1 MFPETRNAPSQAALE
16 SPTCVRAGRFRSER
30 LRGGRL
36 LRPRGGVRARSWDQS
51 PPLLTG
57 PGSPRPDA
65 SCCRADAAGPGNRG
79 GGRERSRSHCR
90 WGSPK
95 FLALKCYTLTKRR
108 LRVTRLLDAV
118 TAGKAGAASSREM
131 RRALGKPH
139 VPPSESTNVPCV
151 HHCLPTE
158 RLRCADTK
166 LGAEDPT
173 GRTAD
178 VLGLGGSRE
187 RERWAGT
194 HGHAE
199 SWL

>member
-36 LRPRGGVRARSWDQS
+36 LRPRGGVRAWSWDGS

-95 FLALKCYTLTKRR
+95 FLALKCYHTNEK
-108 LRVTRLLDAV
+108 
-118 TAGKAGAASSREM
+118 AASVNEALRRCDCWEGRGRLQPGDAQGAREAPHPAF
-131 RRALGKPH
+131 RKHECSLRAP
-139 VPPSESTNVPCV
+139 
-151 HHCLPTE
+151 LPTD
-158 RLRCADTK
+158 RT
-166 LGAEDPT
+166 PT
-173 GRTAD
+173 MCRHQ
-178 VLGLGGSRE
+178 
-187 RERWAGT
+187 AGC
-194 HGHAE
+194 
-199 SWL
+199 